1 MCCIDY
7 PEHGLFICSSNSSC
21 FINVVFDKF
30 HGMYLFMQFTFSKKY
45 MHTMIKRI
53 IMLKSNHSILH
64 GIMLKFYNDYIRD
77 LNVEDKYSCEEKKV
91 MGINKYAD
99 IYICISDSYHAT
111 FKYGIST
118 ARLQDKF
125 PLLYYVR

>member
-77 LNVEDKYSCEEKKV
+77 LNVEDKYSC
-91 MGINKYAD
+91 
-99 IYICISDSYHAT
+99 
-111 FKYGIST
+111 YG
-118 ARLQDKF
+118 
-125 PLLYYVR
+125 Y